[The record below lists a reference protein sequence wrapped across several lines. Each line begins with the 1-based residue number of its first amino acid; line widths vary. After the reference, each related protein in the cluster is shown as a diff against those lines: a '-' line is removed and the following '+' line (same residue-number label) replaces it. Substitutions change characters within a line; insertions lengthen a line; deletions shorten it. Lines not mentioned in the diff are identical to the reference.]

1 MKGNKPRCSRR
12 SGLRRST
19 RIRVSIDRLA
29 RAATGICGFYSIMP
43 RAAPVARVAPAAPE
57 YKDALHAFLAKRS
70 RYGKH
75 R

>member
-1 MKGNKPRCSRR
+1 MKGNKPRS
-12 SGLRRST
+12 
-19 RIRVSIDRLA
+19 RVSIDRLA

-43 RAAPVARVAPAAPE
+43 RAAPVARVEPVARVAPE
-57 YKDALHAFLAKRS
+57 YKDALRAFLAKRS

>member
-1 MKGNKPRCSRR
+1 M
-12 SGLRRST
+12 RRST
-19 RIRVSIDRLA
+19 RSRVNIDRLA

-43 RAAPVARVAPAAPE
+43 RAAPEP
-57 YKDALHAFLAKRS
+57 KDDLRAFLAKRS

>member
-1 MKGNKPRCSRR
+1 MKGNKPRSSRR

-19 RIRVSIDRLA
+19 RSRVNIDRLA

-43 RAAPVARVAPAAPE
+43 RAAPAAPE
-57 YKDALHAFLAKRS
+57 YKDALRAFLAKRS

>member
-1 MKGNKPRCSRR
+1 MKGNKPRSR
-12 SGLRRST
+12 
-19 RIRVSIDRLA
+19 INIDRLA

-43 RAAPVARVAPAAPE
+43 RAAPVARAAPE
-57 YKDALHAFLAKRS
+57 PRDALRAFLAKRS

>member
-1 MKGNKPRCSRR
+1 MKGNKLLSR
-12 SGLRRST
+12 
-19 RIRVSIDRLA
+19 VNIDRLA

-43 RAAPVARVAPAAPE
+43 RAAPETR
-57 YKDALHAFLAKRS
+57 DTLRAFLAKR

>member
-19 RIRVSIDRLA
+19 RSRVSIDRLA
-29 RAATGICGFYSIMP
+29 RVATGICGFYSIMP
-43 RAAPVARVAPAAPE
+43 RAAPETR
-57 YKDALHAFLAKRS
+57 DTLRAFLAKRS